1 MKEPYRLCILYSNV
15 KEYKKINAEWYR
27 RVMVRNA
34 EE

>member
-1 MKEPYRLCILYSNV
+1 MYSGGMQYSNV

-27 RVMVRNA
+27 RVMVRNV